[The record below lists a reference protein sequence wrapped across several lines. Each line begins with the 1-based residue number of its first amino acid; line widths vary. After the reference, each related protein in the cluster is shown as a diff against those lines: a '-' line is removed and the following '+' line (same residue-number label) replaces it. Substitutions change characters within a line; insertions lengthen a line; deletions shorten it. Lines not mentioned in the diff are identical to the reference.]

1 MLIFETPAKM
11 RTWSDDQRR
20 NGRTIA
26 LVPTMGALHEGHL
39 QLVDISSR
47 RADVVVISIFVN
59 RLQFNRSDDF
69 ERYPRRFDDDLAR
82 CGQRGVTAVYAPT
95 QDSMYPVGFETH
107 VEPGALS
114 EPLEGA
120 GRPGHF
126 RGVATVVVK
135 LFNAV
140 RPNLAVF
147 GRKDFQQLSIITRMV
162 EDLDMGIEII
172 GVETVR
178 EHDGLAMSSRNQR
191 LNPDQ
196 RGAAVVVP
204 RSLDLVATAAGLR
217 TSCSTDIGTGTGTGT
232 GTTGDTG
239 DTEMLSK
246 LRRMAVTMI
255 DAEPLA
261 ELEYFEIVDPTTLR
275 RPVVAGG
282 PLLALAA
289 VWFGGVRLIDN
300 RVVR

>member
-1 MLIFETPAKM
+1 
-11 RTWSDDQRR
+11 
-20 NGRTIA
+20 
-26 LVPTMGALHEGHL
+26 MG
-39 QLVDISSR
+39 
-47 RADVVVISIFVN
+47 
-59 RLQFNRSDDF
+59 
-69 ERYPRRFDDDLAR
+69 
-82 CGQRGVTAVYAPT
+82 
-95 QDSMYPVGFETH
+95 
-107 VEPGALS
+107 
-114 EPLEGA
+114 
-120 GRPGHF
+120 
-126 RGVATVVVK
+126 
-135 LFNAV
+135 
-140 RPNLAVF
+140 
-147 GRKDFQQLSIITRMV
+147 

-217 TSCSTDIGTGTGTGT
+217 TSCSTDIGTDIGT

>member
-1 MLIFETPAKM
+1 MLIFETPAEM
-11 RTWSDDQRR
+11 RAWSDDQHR

-39 QLVDISSR
+39 QLVDVSER

-69 ERYPRRFDDDLAR
+69 ERYPRRFDDDVTR
-82 CGQRGVTAVYAPT
+82 CAQRGVTVVYAPT

-126 RGVATVVVK
+126 RGVATVVAK

-140 RPNLAVF
+140 RPDLAVF
-147 GRKDFQQLSIITRMV
+147 GRKDFQQLSIISRMV
-162 EDLDMGIEII
+162 ADLDMGIEIV

-204 RSLDLVATAAGLR
+204 RSLDLVATAAGMR
-217 TSCSTDIGTGTGTGT
+217 TTCSTGA
-232 GTTGDTG
+232 GDTG
-239 DTEMLSK
+239 DAGETEMLAK
-246 LRRMAVTMI
+246 LRRMAVTLI
-255 DAEPLA
+255 DSEPLA
-261 ELEYFEIVDPTTLR
+261 ELEYFEIVDPSTLR

>member
-1 MLIFETPAKM
+1 MLIFETPAEM
-11 RTWSDDQRR
+11 RAWSDDQHR

-39 QLVDISSR
+39 QLVDVSER

-69 ERYPRRFDDDLAR
+69 ERYPRRFDDDVTR
-82 CGQRGVTAVYAPT
+82 CAQRGVTVVYAPT

-126 RGVATVVVK
+126 RGVATVVAK

-140 RPNLAVF
+140 RPDLAVF
-147 GRKDFQQLSIITRMV
+147 GRKDFQQLSIISRMV
-162 EDLDMGIEII
+162 ADLDMGIEIV

-204 RSLDLVATAAGLR
+204 RSLDLVATAAGMR
-217 TSCSTDIGTGTGTGT
+217 TTCSTGA
-232 GTTGDTG
+232 GDTG
-239 DTEMLSK
+239 DAGETAMLAK
-246 LRRMAVTMI
+246 LRRMAVTLI
-255 DAEPLA
+255 DSEPLA
-261 ELEYFEIVDPTTLR
+261 ELEYFEIVDPSTLR

>member
-1 MLIFETPAKM
+1 MLIFETPAEM
-11 RTWSDDQRR
+11 RAWSDDQHRS
-20 NGRTIA
+20 GRTIA

-39 QLVDISSR
+39 QLIDVSAQ

-69 ERYPRRFDDDLAR
+69 ERYPRRFDDDVAR
-82 CGQRGVTAVYAPT
+82 CGQRGVAVVYAPT
-95 QDSMYPVGFETH
+95 QDSMYPPGFETH

-126 RGVATVVVK
+126 RGVATVVAK

-140 RPNLAVF
+140 RPDLAVF
-147 GRKDFQQLSIITRMV
+147 GRKDFQQLSIVTRMV
-162 EDLDMGIEII
+162 EDLDMGIEIV

-196 RGAAVVVP
+196 RDAAVVVP
-204 RSLDLVATAAGLR
+204 RALDLVATAAGMHA
-217 TSCSTDIGTGTGTGT
+217 SCSTGS
-232 GTTGDTG
+232 GDAG
-239 DTEMLSK
+239 ENAETEMLSK

-255 DAEPLA
+255 DSEPLA
-261 ELEYFEIVDPTTLR
+261 ELEYFEIVDPRTLR
-275 RPVVAGG
+275 RPAVPGG